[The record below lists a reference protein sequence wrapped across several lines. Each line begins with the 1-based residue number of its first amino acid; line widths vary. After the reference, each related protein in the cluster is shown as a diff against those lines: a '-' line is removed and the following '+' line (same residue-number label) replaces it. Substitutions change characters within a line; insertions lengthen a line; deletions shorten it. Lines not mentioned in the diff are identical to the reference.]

1 MCSKIQEETKEEI
14 LAEKNNLDQ
23 NMELEDGGTQQQ
35 LSRNLQGQKTNKNYA
50 NFYTSQLPSPNYSQ
64 ISQGSN
70 LYSEFQSANSESL
83 MPHFEKLYK
92 FMENISDDISNIK
105 RHQTSAL
112 SSINV
117 LTHDMNQLSDDVI
130 ALK

>member
-1 MCSKIQEETKEEI
+1 VAIAKKENHVDGDKIRAILFTRYLSQANKIQKRKMCSKIQEETKEEI

-50 NFYTSQLPSPNYSQ
+50 NFYASQLPSPSYSQ

-70 LYSEFQSANSESL
+70 LYSEFQSANSES
-83 MPHFEKLYK
+83 
-92 FMENISDDISNIK
+92 
-105 RHQTSAL
+105 
-112 SSINV
+112 
-117 LTHDMNQLSDDVI
+117 
-130 ALK
+130 